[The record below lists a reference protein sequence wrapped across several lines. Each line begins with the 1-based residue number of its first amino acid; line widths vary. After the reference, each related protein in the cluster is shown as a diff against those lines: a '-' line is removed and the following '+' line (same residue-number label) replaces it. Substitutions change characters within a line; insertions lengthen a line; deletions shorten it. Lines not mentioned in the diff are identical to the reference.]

1 MWQGNFAEHWM
12 WDAGRQRN
20 DSEVWSLGLGNWVIQ
35 VSGQFSQY
43 NNSKWNL
50 IHSVS

>member
-12 WDAGRQRN
+12 WDAGRQGN
-20 DSEVWSLGLGNWVIQ
+20 DSEVWCLGLGNWVIQ